1 MSVVWHSFVTWFA
14 SVINL
19 MYGFTVQM
27 GLPSYGLAII
37 LMTIA
42 IKLVLFPLT
51 QKQMKSMSAMQKI
64 QPKTKYIQEKYKDD
78 PQLMQQKIMEMYK
91 EHGVSPFGGC
101 LPLLIQMPIF
111 IAFYQ
116 SLFNFKFVNKAHAG
130 FLWIPNI
137 GNPDPYF
144 ILAILAAATTFLQQ
158 KVSMVESN
166 DPTQKT
172 MLYFMPVF
180 MAYIA
185 YKMPAGLPLYW
196 VVFNILGIMQQLYVN
211 HGNRIL
217 ETSSA
222 TAVQV
227 EIEEKTK
234 PSLNQEKKSKTKD
247 AGRDKGGKDKNAEPN
262 NRKKGKSV
270 DEAIKAAL
278 EEMGCDIDAVKVEV
292 VEEGSKGLLGFI
304 GTKQAVVRVTLK
316 LTPEA
321 QARQVVDEILTKMK
335 IDYEINKVEFNQG
348 TVRIN
353 IVGNDMGLLI
363 GRKGE
368 TLNALQFIA
377 GLIINRQQEE
387 RIRLI
392 LDVEDYRKKREESL
406 ESLALRLSDKVKN
419 TQKNVVMRPMSS
431 QERRIVHTIL
441 QEDSQVVTYSMGD
454 EPNRKVV
461 IALKK

>member
-1 MSVVWHSFVTWFA
+1 MQ
-14 SVINL
+14 
-19 MYGFTVQM
+19 VQ
-27 GLPSYGLAII
+27 
-37 LMTIA
+37 TI
-42 IKLVLFPLT
+42 
-51 QKQMKSMSAMQKI
+51 
-64 QPKTKYIQEKYKDD
+64 EK
-78 PQLMQQKIMEMYK
+78 
-91 EHGVSPFGGC
+91 
-101 LPLLIQMPIF
+101 
-111 IAFYQ
+111 
-116 SLFNFKFVNKAHAG
+116 
-130 FLWIPNI
+130 
-137 GNPDPYF
+137 
-144 ILAILAAATTFLQQ
+144 
-158 KVSMVESN
+158 
-166 DPTQKT
+166 
-172 MLYFMPVF
+172 
-180 MAYIA
+180 
-185 YKMPAGLPLYW
+185 
-196 VVFNILGIMQQLYVN
+196 
-211 HGNRIL
+211 R
-217 ETSSA
+217 
-222 TAVQV
+222 
-227 EIEEKTK
+227 
-234 PSLNQEKKSKTKD
+234 
-247 AGRDKGGKDKNAEPN
+247 
-262 NRKKGKSV
+262 GKSV

-278 EEMGCDIDAVKVEV
+278 GELGCDIDAVNVEV
-292 VEEGSKGLLGFI
+292 IDEGSKGLLGFI
-304 GTKQAVVRVTLK
+304 GTKLAVVKVTVK
-316 LTPEA
+316 VSPEE

-353 IVGNDMGLLI
+353 VVGNDMGLLI